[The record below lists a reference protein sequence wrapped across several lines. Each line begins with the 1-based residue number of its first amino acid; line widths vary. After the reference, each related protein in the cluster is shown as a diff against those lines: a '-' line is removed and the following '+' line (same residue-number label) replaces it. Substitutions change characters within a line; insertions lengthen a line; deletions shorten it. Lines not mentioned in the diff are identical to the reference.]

1 MKKNKSAR
9 RFQLTWNNPDKH
21 GVTHEVIKE
30 TFFSRLKSTQFIC
43 MADERG
49 IENQVFHTHCYCEFS
64 NNSPKRFS
72 TLKKAFPTAHIEQAF
87 ADSQANIDYI
97 KKEGKWKDSEK
108 ADTVIEGSYEQYGTP
123 SNSFRGQRHDLD
135 ELYLQIKQGATDYE
149 LLESNPKN
157 MRLLNFIS
165 RTRSA
170 IEAEKNAKSVREL
183 NVIYVFGGTSTNR
196 LEFIFDKYGIK
207 NIFRFCGYQ
216 RAIFDGY
223 NKEPIL
229 LLDNFKQ
236 GFPLTEMVS
245 QLLSGFPYTLHCRYN
260 DKQALYTTVIISSRN
275 SPDSQYLDED
285 AADRQEFLDKL
296 DTIIQLH
303 ADGTV
308 SEYTN
313 KQYFDLENRLP
324 KDNPFK

>member
-1 MKKNKSAR
+1 MKKDKSAR
-9 RFQLTWNNPDKH
+9 RFQLTWNNPDLH

-30 TFFSRLKSTQFIC
+30 TFSRLKSTKFFC
-43 MADERG
+43 MADECG
-49 IENQVFHTHCYCEFS
+49 NALHTHSYCEF
-64 NNSPKRFS
+64 NTPVRFS
-72 TLKKAFPTAHIEQAF
+72 TLKKAFKSAHIEQAYSD
-87 ADSQANIDYI
+87 AQTNIDYI

-123 SNSFRGQRHDLD
+123 SNSYRGQRNDLE
-135 ELYLQIKQGATDYE
+135 ELYTQIKQGATDYE
-149 LLESNPKN
+149 LLESNPQN

-165 RTRSA
+165 RTRLA
-170 IEAEKNAKSVREL
+170 IETEKNAKSVREL
-183 NVIYVFGGTSTNR
+183 TVIYVFGGTSTNR
-196 LEFIFDKYGIK
+196 LEFIFDKYGIE

-260 DKQALYTTVIISSRN
+260 DRQALYTTVIISSRN

-313 KQYFDLENRLP
+313 TQYFDLENRLP
-324 KDNPFK
+324 KDSPFK

>member
-1 MKKNKSAR
+1 MKKDKSAR
-9 RFQLTWNNPDKH
+9 RFQLTFNNPDLH

-30 TFFSRLKSTQFIC
+30 TFFSRLKSTKFFC
-43 MADERG
+43 MADEIG
-49 IENQVFHTHCYCEFS
+49 GNTMTYHTHCYCEFDK
-64 NNSPKRFS
+64 NSPKRFS

-87 ADSQANIDYI
+87 ADAQSNIDYI
-97 KKEGKWKDSEK
+97 KKCGRWKDSEK
-108 ADTVIEGSYEQYGTP
+108 GNTSIEGTYEEFGTP
-123 SNSFRGQRHDLD
+123 SCGRGRRNDLD

-165 RTRSA
+165 RTRLA
-170 IEAEKNAKSVREL
+170 IETEKNAKSVREL
-183 NVIYVFGGTSTNR
+183 TVIYVFGGTSTHR
-196 LEFIFDKYGIK
+196 LEFIFDKYGIE

-245 QLLSGFPYTLHCRYN
+245 QLLSGFPYTLHCRYT
-260 DKQALYTTVIISSRN
+260 DKQAVYTTVIISSRS

-313 KQYFDLENRLP
+313 TQYFDLENRLP

>member
-1 MKKNKSAR
+1 MTKFKKNHQAR
-9 RFQLTWNNPDKH
+9 KYQLTINNPEEK
-21 GVTHEVIKE
+21 GLTHAVIKE
-30 TFFSRLKSTQFIC
+30 KLTAFKSLIYYC
-43 MADERG
+43 MADEKA
-49 IENQVFHTHCYCEFS
+49 QQYHTHLYLVFS
-64 NNSPKRFS
+64 SPVRFLQIKS
-72 TLKKAFPTAHIEQAF
+72 HFAQAHIEKALGT
-87 ADSQANIDYI
+87 SQENRDYI
-97 KKEGKWKDSEK
+97 LKAGKWENSEK
-108 ADTVIEGSYEQYGTP
+108 HGTIIDGSFEEWGTCPTEQQGKR
-123 SNSFRGQRHDLD
+123 NDIDF
-135 ELYLQIKQGATDYE
+135 LYQQIKAGASDFE
-149 LLESNPKN
+149 ILENNPNN

-170 IEAEKNAKSVREL
+170 IETEKNAKSVREL
-183 NVIYVFGGTSTNR
+183 TVIYVFGGTSTHR
-196 LEFIFDKYGIK
+196 LEFIFDKYGIE
-207 NIFRFCGYQ
+207 NIFRFNGYQ

-236 GFPLTEMVS
+236 GFPLTDMVS
-245 QLLSGFPYTLHCRYN
+245 QYLSGFPNTLHCRYN
-260 DKQALYTTVIISSRN
+260 DKQAVYTTVIISSRN

-285 AADRQEFLDKL
+285 AVDRQEFLDKL

-324 KDNPFK
+324 KDSPFK

>member
-1 MKKNKSAR
+1 MKKDKSAR
-9 RFQLTWNNPDKH
+9 RFQLTFNNPDKH

-30 TFFSRLKSTQFIC
+30 TFSRLKSTKFFC
-43 MADERG
+43 MADEIG
-49 IENQVFHTHCYCEFS
+49 GETMTLHTHCYCEFS
-64 NNSPKRFS
+64 SPVRFS
-72 TLKKAFPTAHIEQAF
+72 TLKNAFESAHIEQAF
-87 ADSQANIDYI
+87 SDAQSNIHYI

-108 ADTVIEGSYEQYGTP
+108 ADTVIEGSYEQYGTA
-123 SNSFRGQRHDLD
+123 SDSYRGQRHDID

-165 RTRSA
+165 RTRLA
-170 IEAEKNAKSVREL
+170 IETEKNAKSVREL
-183 NVIYVFGGTSTNR
+183 TVIYVFGGTSTNR
-196 LEFIFDKYGIK
+196 LEFIFDKYGIE

-236 GFPLTEMVS
+236 GFPLTEMVT
-245 QLLSGFPYTLHCRYN
+245 QLLSGFPYALHCRYI

-308 SEYTN
+308 STYTGTE
-313 KQYFDLENRLP
+313 YFDPERLT
-324 KDNPFK
+324 KDTDSPFQ

>member
-1 MKKNKSAR
+1 MKKDKSAR

-49 IENQVFHTHCYCEFS
+49 NENQVFHTHCYCEFS
-64 NNSPKRFS
+64 SPVRFS
-72 TLKKAFPTAHIEQAF
+72 TLKRAFSTAHIEQAY
-87 ADSQANIDYI
+87 SGTQPNIDYI

-108 ADTVIEGSYEQYGTP
+108 ADTVIEGSYEQYGTA
-123 SNSFRGQRHDLD
+123 STSFRGQRHDID
-135 ELYLQIKQGATDYE
+135 ELYQQIKQGATDYE

-165 RTRSA
+165 RTRLA
-170 IEAEKNAKSVREL
+170 IETEKNAKLVREL
-183 NVIYVFGGTSTNR
+183 TVVYVFGGTSTNR
-196 LEFIFDKYGIK
+196 LEFIFDKYGIE
-207 NIFRFCGYQ
+207 NVYRFTNYQ
-216 RAIFDGY
+216 KAIFDGY
-223 NKEPIL
+223 NKEPIIL
-229 LLDNFKQ
+229 FDNFKQ

-260 DKQALYTTVIISSRN
+260 DKQALYTTAIISSRN

-285 AADRQEFLDKL
+285 SADRQEFLDKL
-296 DTIIQLH
+296 DTIIQLN
-303 ADGTV
+303 ADGSV
-308 SEYTN
+308 STYTGTE
-313 KQYFDLENRLP
+313 YFDPERLTNT
-324 KDNPFK
+324 DSPFQ